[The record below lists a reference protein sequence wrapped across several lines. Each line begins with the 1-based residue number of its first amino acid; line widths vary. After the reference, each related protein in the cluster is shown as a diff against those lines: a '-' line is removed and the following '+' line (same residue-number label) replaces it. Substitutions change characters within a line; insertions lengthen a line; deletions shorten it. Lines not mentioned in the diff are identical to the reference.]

1 MINISYIFR
10 KSQPQFNSI
19 EELFSV
25 IIAKVKKEIH
35 VSTIELP
42 EDSMLVRAVCK
53 NFKSIKKTDHTVYHI
68 TGHVSYTAIKT
79 WRKTVWTIHDV
90 GSALHGNGVKIL
102 ITKLLLFWIPA
113 LIANKITVVSEFTKN
128 EVLKLMPFVKNKLKV
143 IHNPVNPSIDFK
155 PKAFNENKP
164 VILQIGTKPNKN
176 LERTLEALEG
186 LNCKLKI
193 IGELTNEQKK
203 LILSNE
209 IEVENCFN
217 LTYEEIIK
225 CYEDCDILCFASTYE
240 GFGMPIIEAQAVGRP
255 VITSTVASMPEVAG
269 EGAYLVDPYSVT
281 SIKKG
286 IEKVIYDTAYRN
298 ELIRTGKENIKR
310 FEVGKIASQ
319 YLKIYEE
326 L

>member
-1 MINISYIFR
+1 
-10 KSQPQFNSI
+10 
-19 EELFSV
+19 
-25 IIAKVKKEIH
+25 
-35 VSTIELP
+35 
-42 EDSMLVRAVCK
+42 
-53 NFKSIKKTDHTVYHI
+53 
-68 TGHVSYTAIKT
+68 
-79 WRKTVWTIHDV
+79 
-90 GSALHGNGVKIL
+90 
-102 ITKLLLFWIPA
+102 
-113 LIANKITVVSEFTKN
+113 
-128 EVLKLMPFVKNKLKV
+128 
-143 IHNPVNPSIDFK
+143 
-155 PKAFNENKP
+155 
-164 VILQIGTKPNKN
+164 
-176 LERTLEALEG
+176 
-186 LNCKLKI
+186 
-193 IGELTNEQKK
+193 
-203 LILSNE
+203 
-209 IEVENCFN
+209 VENCFN